1 MTPNKRDYYEVLGV
15 RRNSSEEAIK
25 KSFRKLALEYHPDR
39 NKKDGAEERFKEIN
53 EAYQVLSDAKLRNNY
68 DRFGHAGVRT
78 NGGARGFEGFE
89 NFGGFGDIFDAFFG
103 GGFGSR
109 ARTTT
114 ATRGADLKHSVTIEF
129 EEAVFGAE
137 MAFEIQ
143 RTEACS
149 QCRGTKSEP
158 GSSPAT
164 CTSCAGTGQVRR
176 AHQSIFGQFVQ
187 VATCA
192 TCRGEGKVITQPCSK
207 CRGIGRERQ
216 KRKLAVAIPA
226 GIESGT
232 QIRLTDEGES
242 SPNGGPTGDLYVSVR
257 VKEHPVFKREGYDI
271 LYTMPINVAQAA
283 LGATVNVPT
292 LEEDRRAGGT
302 SWNAVRGG
310 IPPEGQGRPPLEKPA
325 KRRPVGQRHR
335 GNSQVSKPGA
345 ASPAAGA
352 RPELRRASTGPRRP
366 RQGLVQQ
373 VQRRLRRSRIA
384 QAQVLGG
391 LPVGIRK
398 GAQTLRRTPTQ
409 PFGHPTYFH

>member
-1 MTPNKRDYYEVLGV
+1 MTTNKRDYYEVLGV

-39 NKKDGAEERFKEIN
+39 NKKDGAEDRFKEIN

-292 LEEDRRAGGT
+292 LEEIVELEVPPGTQSGEVFHLKDRGVPHLR
-302 SWNAVRGG
+302 SQQRGD
-310 IPPEGQGRPPLEKPA
+310 QL
-325 KRRPVGQRHR
+325 
-335 GNSQVSKPGA
+335 VSVTV
-345 ASPAAGA
+345 
-352 RPELRRASTGPRRP
+352 ETPRSLN
-366 RQGLVQQ
+366 QE
-373 VQRRLRRSRIA
+373 QRRLLQELARSFGEHQPDHDDLDKGWFNRFKDA
-384 QAQVLGG
+384 FGG
-391 LPVGIRK
+391 PE
-398 GAQTLRRTPTQ
+398 
-409 PFGHPTYFH
+409 